1 MKDFL
6 QRLRTQA
13 WRTSGARY
21 NAARR
26 LIRRDWLA
34 TFSIAM
40 FSAIGIALAVVQ
52 KVYVQKST
60 PELDNYLTV
69 FSACIGLFVL
79 VISLIEWGTSGLV
92 KADALHRNAE
102 SLNQFQRKIEQ
113 VLATSAEPDD
123 ALVTVLREEYE
134 AIKAGCAHNHEAV
147 DDVLF
152 RAQQRLSKEFRVDCK
167 PDGTPQM
174 SWIEG
179 KWAVLL
185 DQWSSAW
192 AFLFFWLVIVGLLVN
207 MPLGH

>member
-1 MKDFL
+1 MNDFL

-26 LIRRDWLA
+26 LKRRDWLA

-60 PELDNYLTV
+60 PELDSYITV
-69 FSACIGLFVL
+69 VSACIGLFVL
-79 VISLIEWGTSGLV
+79 VISLIEWGASGAV

-102 SLNQFQRKIEQ
+102 LLNQFQRKIEQ
-113 VLATSAEPDD
+113 DLASSITIDERLAT
-123 ALVTVLREEYE
+123 LRRQEYE
-134 AIKAGCAHNHEAV
+134 EIKAGCAHNHEPV

-152 RAQQRLSKEFRVDCK
+152 RAQHRFSEEFRKDCK
-167 PDGTPQM
+167 PDGKPEMT
-174 SWIEG
+174 WLEG
-179 KWAVLL
+179 KWAELMAF
-185 DQWSSAW
+185 WSAAW
-192 AFLFFWLVIVGLLVN
+192 AYLAFWMVILGLMLN
-207 MPLGH
+207 TPWGR